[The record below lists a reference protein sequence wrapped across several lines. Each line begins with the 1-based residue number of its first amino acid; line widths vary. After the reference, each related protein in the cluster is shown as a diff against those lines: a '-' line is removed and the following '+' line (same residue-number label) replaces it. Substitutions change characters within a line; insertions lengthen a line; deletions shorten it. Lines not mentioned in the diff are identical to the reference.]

1 MRHDAAVF
9 RQNEKSE
16 RIRRELGIMTPEE
29 KERIQRRIREATEAQ
44 RKKDQAGGALF
55 DEVEP

>member
-1 MRHDAAVF
+1 MRHDAAKF
-9 RQNEKSE
+9 RENEKSE

-44 RKKDQAGGALF
+44 RKKDQAGTALF
-55 DEVEP
+55 DKVEP